1 VQVFGRPMVGALRWD
16 AWYAPGSVPTAA
28 VERSLSPPKYRGRF
42 PFFAQ
47 EVEGHRLALPA
58 LTQNV
63 MDLEIEQA
71 VYAGLDFWAF
81 VGYPGDSPMSVALQR
96 YLASPAHSKMRFCMF
111 TQLQDWGSTNA
122 PAALIDE
129 HIGLLNH
136 ESYLRVADGR
146 PVYFLG
152 FVTAVKATERWQ
164 GLSGL
169 RAQIGRFRELAIA
182 AKTGDPFFVLSGSP
196 KEIAELAPKLGGDA
210 VGSYV
215 ITSGQ
220 GSGSYHALVRVAER
234 GWRTLSE
241 AGLPVVPTVMTGW
254 DRRPRVEN
262 PVPWEQQQTGQGMEY
277 YFDAPQP
284 AELASH
290 LQDAIDWVR
299 SQPVD
304 RRSPVAL
311 VYAWNENDEGGW
323 LVPTIPCD
331 MRRLEA
337 LHSILGQGLSVPQ
350 PGCTVAP

>member
-1 VQVFGRPMVGALRWD
+1 M
-16 AWYAPGSVPTAA
+16 
-28 VERSLSPPKYRGRF
+28 
-42 PFFAQ
+42 
-47 EVEGHRLALPA
+47 
-58 LTQNV
+58 
-63 MDLEIEQA
+63 
-71 VYAGLDFWAF
+71 
-81 VGYPGDSPMSVALQR
+81 
-96 YLASPAHSKMRFCMF
+96 
-111 TQLQDWGSTNA
+111 
-122 PAALIDE
+122 
-129 HIGLLNH
+129 
-136 ESYLRVADGR
+136 
-146 PVYFLG
+146 
-152 FVTAVKATERWQ
+152 
-164 GLSGL
+164 

-220 GSGSYHALVRVAER
+220 GSGGCHALVRVAER

-241 AGLPVVPTVMTGW
+241 AGLPVVPRSVMTGW

-262 PVPWEQQQTGQGMEY
+262 PVPWEQQQTWQGMEY

-331 MRRLEA
+331 MRNSKHCIRYWDRGCQFLSQVARLHRKMMRRRVQLRPAA
-337 LHSILGQGLSVPQ
+337 LWSAPKSNTFPSVRCELRGRRPE
-350 PGCTVAP
+350 